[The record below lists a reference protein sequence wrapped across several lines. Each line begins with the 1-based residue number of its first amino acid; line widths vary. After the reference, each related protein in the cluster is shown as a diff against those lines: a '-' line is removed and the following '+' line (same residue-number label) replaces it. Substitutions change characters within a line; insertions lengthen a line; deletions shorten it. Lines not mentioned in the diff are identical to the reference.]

1 MDARVQGIISDYFK
15 SKPVEKAWVFGS
27 FSRGEETRD
36 SDVDILVV
44 LTPGAHMGLQF
55 FRMIVDLELLLG
67 RSVDLVV
74 DGNLLPFAR
83 ESVEK
88 DKVLVYERAS

>member
-1 MDARVQGIISDYFK
+1 
-15 SKPVEKAWVFGS
+15 
-27 FSRGEETRD
+27 
-36 SDVDILVV
+36 
-44 LTPGAHMGLQF
+44 MGLQF
-55 FRMIVDLELLLG
+55 FGMIVDLEQLLG

-83 ESVEK
+83 ESAEK

>member
-1 MDARVQGIISDYFK
+1 MLFCPSMKR
-15 SKPVEKAWVFGS
+15 
-27 FSRGEETRD
+27 
-36 SDVDILVV
+36 
-44 LTPGAHMGLQF
+44 
-55 FRMIVDLELLLG
+55 LLLG

-83 ESVEK
+83 ESAEK

>member
-1 MDARVQGIISDYFK
+1 MLFCPAMKRLLLSLALLGTMVPASAQHRYVN
-15 SKPVEKAWVFGS
+15 PV
-27 FSRGEETRD
+27 
-36 SDVDILVV
+36 L
-44 LTPGAHMGLQF
+44 HMGLQF
-55 FRMIVDLELLLG
+55 FGMIVDLEQLLG

-83 ESVEK
+83 ESAEK